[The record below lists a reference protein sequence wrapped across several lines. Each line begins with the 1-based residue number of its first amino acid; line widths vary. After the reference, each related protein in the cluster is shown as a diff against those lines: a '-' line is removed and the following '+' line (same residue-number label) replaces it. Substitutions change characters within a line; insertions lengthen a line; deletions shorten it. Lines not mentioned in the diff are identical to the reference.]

1 MSLLYIPVD
10 TIEAPS
16 LGIYSALTHTHTGR
30 ALDMKAR
37 ALDWKSFQLFS
48 LPPSPPLTS
57 VELVVLCK
65 LLQVIILAVVMCGL
79 EGKSIIF
86 LTRQTYFIQP

>member
-1 MSLLYIPVD
+1 
-10 TIEAPS
+10 
-16 LGIYSALTHTHTGR
+16 
-30 ALDMKAR
+30 MKAR

-48 LPPSPPLTS
+48 LPPPLPPPPLTS